1 MRPTCDIC
9 GLRYRD
15 FCDFVKCELR
25 RQKISQ
31 EKLAKMLGLPRQ
43 GIVDRLSGATDWKF
57 KEVLDVLY
65 ILEVEEPSEIF
76 RVYKVKEV
84 TP

>member
-1 MRPTCDIC
+1 MRPTSDLT
-9 GLRYRD
+9 GKKYRD

-31 EKLAKMLGLPRQ
+31 NKLADMLGLNRQ

-57 KEVLDVLY
+57 KEVLEVIYVLD
-65 ILEVEEPSEIF
+65 VEEPSEIF
-76 RVYKVKEV
+76 RVYKVNGGMK
-84 TP
+84 